1 MKIVANICKQESI
14 NRAKVLKNYYNY
26 MQYAMTLTLAKCHIY
41 IRALKYPQQETKS
54 IIIV

>member
-26 MQYAMTLTLAKCHIY
+26 KHNTMTLTLAKLYIYIY
-41 IRALKYPQQETKS
+41 IRALKLP
-54 IIIV
+54 